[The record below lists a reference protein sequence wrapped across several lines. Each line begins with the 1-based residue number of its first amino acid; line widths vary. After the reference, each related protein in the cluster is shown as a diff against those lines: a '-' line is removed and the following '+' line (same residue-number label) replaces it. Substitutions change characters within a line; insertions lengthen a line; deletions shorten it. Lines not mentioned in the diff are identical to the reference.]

1 MPSTTSSSADP
12 SIDRRSKSS
21 LREHSAAV
29 HVERSASW
37 PEQVGRTMNTD
48 HFDRWRRA
56 SNEVLL
62 LKPEAA
68 GATSMLGRIDAALQ
82 QSDAKYLQ
90 WRLDL
95 GHLTSSQWEELH
107 DSMATAHLWV
117 LGAYELIRTLD
128 ELLRSR
134 SDAASR
140 ELRQKSLAVKRQ
152 FERVRV
158 PLAKL

>member
-1 MPSTTSSSADP
+1 
-12 SIDRRSKSS
+12 
-21 LREHSAAV
+21 
-29 HVERSASW
+29 
-37 PEQVGRTMNTD
+37 
-48 HFDRWRRA
+48 
-56 SNEVLL
+56 
-62 LKPEAA
+62 
-68 GATSMLGRIDAALQ
+68 MLGRIDAALQ